1 MLEKV
6 QIDLLILARSKEVD
20 FLTTYFKQIIKLII
34 VLISTIVE
42 VVLILVNVGGVN
54 NFLS

>member
-20 FLTTYFKQIIKLII
+20 FLTTYFKQIIKLISTYFY
-34 VLISTIVE
+34 STIVE
-42 VVLILVNVGGVN
+42 VVFILVNVG
-54 NFLS
+54 